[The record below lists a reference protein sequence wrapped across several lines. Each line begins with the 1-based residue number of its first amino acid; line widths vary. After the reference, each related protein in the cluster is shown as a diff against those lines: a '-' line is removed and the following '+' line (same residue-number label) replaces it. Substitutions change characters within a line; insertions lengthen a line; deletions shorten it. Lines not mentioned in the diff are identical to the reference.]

1 MKKLLLSLL
10 LIFPLTRCGPN
21 CGSGKVRAYYDL
33 QEVNVVAAHTV
44 RVTSSSGINKLIFP
58 DLAAGRPVLPD
69 SLALRVDG
77 TVTYYA
83 DLRKPSGSSAWEAYA
98 CSPAPDGFR
107 GSKESVKE
115 LTVRSEQDF
124 DATHPA
130 GSSLNEYFEYINTDD
145 YTLTV
150 VRPESVAEYTRKLPL
165 MPPRNFVLR
174 LRQAPAQKAGS
185 YTFIIHYELTNG
197 EMYMARTENI
207 TFK

>member
-1 MKKLLLSLL
+1 MKKLVLSLFL
-10 LIFPLTRCGPN
+10 LFPLTRCGPD
-21 CGSGKVRAYYDL
+21 CGTGTPRPYYDL
-33 QEVNVVAAHTV
+33 QGVNVVTAHVV
-44 RVTSSSGINKLIFP
+44 RVNSPSGSISLTFP

-77 TVTYYA
+77 TVTYHA
-83 DLRKPSGSSAWEAYA
+83 GIREPFGGSAWEAYA
-98 CSPAPDGFR
+98 CSPKPDGLK

-130 GSSLNEYFEYINTDD
+130 GSSLNDYFEYINTDD
-145 YTLTV
+145 NTV
-150 VRPESVAEYTRKLPL
+150 RIMRPESVAGYTRRLPQ

-185 YTFIIHYELTNG
+185 YTFTVHYELTNG
-197 EMYMARTENI
+197 EVYTSRTENV
-207 TFK
+207 TFR

>member
-10 LIFPLTRCGPN
+10 LVFPLTRCGPD
-21 CGSGKVRAYYDL
+21 CGTGKVRPYYDL
-33 QEVNVVAAHTV
+33 QEVNVVAAHAV
-44 RVTSSSGINKLIFP
+44 HVTSFSGSSKLIFP
-58 DLAAGRPVLPD
+58 DLPAGRPVLPD

-77 TVTYYA
+77 TVTYHA

-98 CSPAPDGFR
+98 CSPAPDGFQ

-115 LTVRSEQDF
+115 LAVRSEQDF

-145 YTLTV
+145 YNGDHSQTKSLTD
-150 VRPESVAEYTRKLPL
+150 YTRTLPA
-165 MPPRNFVLR
+165 MPPRDFVLR

-185 YTFIIHYELTNG
+185 YTFTVYYELTNG
-197 EMYMARTENI
+197 EVYTARTGNV

>member
-10 LIFPLTRCGPN
+10 LVFPLTRCGPN
-21 CGSGKVRAYYDL
+21 CGTGKVRAYYDL
-33 QEVNVVAAHTV
+33 QEVNVVAAHVV
-44 RVTSSSGINKLIFP
+44 RVNSPSGSSSLIFP

-83 DLRKPSGSSAWEAYA
+83 DHRKPSGSSAWEAYA

-145 YTLTV
+145 YTLKA

-174 LRQAPAQKAGS
+174 LRQAPAQKGGS

-197 EMYMARTENI
+197 EMYMARTGNI